1 MLGGLSISSQI
12 QTVCMEPRE
21 ENNQLIP
28 TCVPSP
34 YHVHAR
40 RPCHTSYTVLT
51 PYMSMQARPMSVDE
65 VTVVVNYLEEFG
77 FSRDELIQLILAFPQ
92 ILSYSVEERIQDLLE
107 YLVSDEIGCSIEQ
120 VRTMISKRPTII
132 GLQRSQVEQMIG
144 FLLNNGSTQE
154 EVVAM
159 LESSL

>member
-1 MLGGLSISSQI
+1 
-12 QTVCMEPRE
+12 
-21 ENNQLIP
+21 
-28 TCVPSP
+28 
-34 YHVHAR
+34 
-40 RPCHTSYTVLT
+40 
-51 PYMSMQARPMSVDE
+51 
-65 VTVVVNYLEEFG
+65 
-77 FSRDELIQLILAFPQ
+77 
-92 ILSYSVEERIQDLLE
+92 VEERIQDLLE